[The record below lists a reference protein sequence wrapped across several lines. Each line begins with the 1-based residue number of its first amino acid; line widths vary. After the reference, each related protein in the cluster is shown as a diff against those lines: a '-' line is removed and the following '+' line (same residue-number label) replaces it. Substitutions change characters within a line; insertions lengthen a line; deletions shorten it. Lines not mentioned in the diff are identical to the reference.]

1 MARYGNEYYGLT
13 LYGADTLVDFDVS
26 PFTARSIGYNNIFVE
41 WTAPTGDWDVFRLIR
56 NGFGFPMT
64 PDDGDVLIV
73 GTTASNERSYL
84 DQGQV
89 PNNTGLIQ
97 GRTYYY
103 TLFVRVTSTQ
113 QWVSAGN
120 ALGVAIKNYDTA
132 DLMYEY
138 LPNIYKI
145 TNPYSISDNNSQIND
160 DLFNFLSIFAVEH
173 DLFKTNAE
181 NIKNRYDPLALD
193 GRLVPMLLNEFGF
206 NFEKEI
212 GIQQAR
218 SLIKNAVKIYSER
231 GSISG
236 LKTFVTAFTGFNC
249 DIRPITNLMLDY
261 NNASFRESLGFWETT
276 TNTTLARGSVSSET
290 PQVEPYSEPN
300 SPSNFPNSTVGFLKL
315 TAASAGNIV
324 VACGLSAP
332 TTRGVSVVE
341 GQTYTLTG
349 YVRAKT
355 TGRVVSP
362 AIRWYDRFGALIST
376 SSVTGVANAS
386 GVWNRTSAVTAVA
399 PANARYAVPQFTIAS
414 AALNEIHYMDA
425 VQFEQS
431 ATATTFT
438 DARRVDVVL
447 RANRINQVI
456 NPSFEVDITNW
467 TAATT
472 ASAARVAGGA
482 VNGSSYS
489 AELTALIAGTLSWTS
504 DEKVT
509 VQSGDQNAFS
519 AYVKGLTNME
529 ARLVITWYDELDVV
543 IGAPTTTTYTSLLP
557 TEWQRLGI
565 TALAP
570 ANAVKAELSIE
581 ATADNVGDKFQ
592 VDAVLFE
599 RASFVVPYF
608 DGASGYEQTGD
619 ILWQGGSVSSG
630 RSHYY
635 KNREVI
641 VKRLIQVL
649 PEYLPTGAPWAVFV
663 AQPD

>member
-1 MARYGNEYYGLT
+1 MARYGNEYYGLA

-26 PFTARSIGYNNIFVE
+26 PFTARSVGYNKIFVE
-41 WTAPTGDWDVFRLIR
+41 WTAPTGDWDVIRLVR

-64 PDDGDVLIV
+64 PDDGDVLFT
-73 GTTASNERSYL
+73 GTTASNDRSYL
-84 DQGQV
+84 DEGQV
-89 PNNTGLIQ
+89 PNNSGLIQ

-103 TLFVRVTSTQ
+103 TMFVRETASQ

-120 ALGVAIKNYDTA
+120 ALGVSVKNYETA
-132 DLMYEY
+132 DLMYDY

-145 TNPYSISDNNSQIND
+145 TNSYSISDNNSQVND
-160 DLFNFLSIFAVEH
+160 DLYNFLSIFAVEH

-181 NIKNRYDPLALD
+181 NIKYRYDPLSLD

-231 GSISG
+231 GSVSG

-261 NNASFRESLGFWETT
+261 NNSSFRESLGFWETT
-276 TNTTLARGSVSSET
+276 TNTTIAKGTPNSET
-290 PQVEPYSEPN
+290 PPVDPYSEPN
-300 SPSNFPNSTVGFLKL
+300 SPSNFPNSTLGFFKL
-315 TAASAGNIV
+315 TANAAGNIV

-332 TTRGVSVVE
+332 TTRGVPVVE
-341 GQTYTLTG
+341 GQPYTLTG
-349 YVRAKT
+349 YARAKT

-362 AIRWYDRFGALIST
+362 AIRWYDRFGTLIST
-376 SSVTGVANAS
+376 SSITGVADAS
-386 GVWNRTSAVTAVA
+386 GAWNRTSAVTDVA

-414 AALNEIHYMDA
+414 AALNEVHYLDA

-431 ATATTFT
+431 TSPTTFT

-456 NPSFEVDITNW
+456 NPSFEVDLDNW
-467 TAATT
+467 TASTA
-472 ASAARVAGGA
+472 ASATRVAGGA
-482 VNGSSYS
+482 VEGSDYS
-489 AELTALIAGTLSWTS
+489 AEVSALMTGTLSWTS

-529 ARLVITWYDELDVV
+529 ARLVITWYDELNAV
-543 IGAPTTTTYTSLLP
+543 IGSPTTTAYINLLP
-557 TEWQRLGI
+557 TEWQRLEI

-570 ANAVKAELSIE
+570 ATAVQAELSIE
-581 ATADNVGDKFQ
+581 AIADNVGDKFY
-592 VDAVLFE
+592 VDAVMFE
-599 RASFVVPYF
+599 KAAFVVPYF
-608 DGASGYEQTGD
+608 DGASGYQQAGD
-619 ILWQGGSVSSG
+619 ILWEGGLPSSG

-649 PEYLPTGAPWAVFV
+649 PDYLPTGAPWAVFV